1 MTDDRAALE
10 RDGFVVLDAPD
21 GLTELDLGRCLH
33 VQEVRVRPTSRS
45 LVCSRRALGP
55 HTDHHAA
62 RWVVLRC
69 IEPAARGGRS
79 LLIDGGAVVA
89 ELPRDMREALRRV
102 VLREHDVFGTG
113 TTQHPLLGPDDEL
126 YYSYW
131 LAGSLAG
138 LERAAFDAF
147 AARIRR
153 APRVERTLRRGQTL
167 VVDNHRMLHGR
178 TAFSGD
184 RHLVR
189 RWYAPT
195 G

>member
-89 ELPRDMREALRRV
+89 ELPRDMREALRRSAEGALSG
-102 VLREHDVFGTG
+102 LRLKASPGEIPLSRGGARPCHLLFG
-113 TTQHPLLGPDDEL
+113 
-126 YYSYW
+126 S
-131 LAGSLAG
+131 SS
-138 LERAAFDAF
+138 
-147 AARIRR
+147 
-153 APRVERTLRRGQTL
+153 VEE
-167 VVDNHRMLHGR
+167 
-178 TAFSGD
+178 
-184 RHLVR
+184 
-189 RWYAPT
+189 
-195 G
+195 